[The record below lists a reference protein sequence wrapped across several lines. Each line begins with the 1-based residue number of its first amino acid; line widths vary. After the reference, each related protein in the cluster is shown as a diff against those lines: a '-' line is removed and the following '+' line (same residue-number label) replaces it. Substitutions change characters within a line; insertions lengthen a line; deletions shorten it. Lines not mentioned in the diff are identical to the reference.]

1 MKRGLWVPL
10 SLLVAFVGWT
20 ILVSFVDVQPMGPM
34 ESSVG
39 FATINEYVHLLTD
52 VHMSLYV
59 ITDWLSII
67 PLVFVFG
74 FGFFGFFQLIRRKR
88 LLKVDTDILV
98 LGGFYI
104 VVMIT
109 YIFFEVFVINY
120 RPVLIEGVLEAS
132 YPSSTTML
140 VMCVIPTVVM
150 QFKTRIK
157 QKLIRKVINFLLI
170 SFMIFMVI
178 CRLISGVHWFTD
190 IIGGIL
196 LSSSLV
202 MFYYV
207 ANNLFSKKLDKSN
220 FR

>member
-1 MKRGLWVPL
+1 MKKNNNTGNPYDLNNETD
-10 SLLVAFVGWT
+10 FVFPDND
-20 ILVSFVDVQPMGPM
+20 ILED
-34 ESSVG
+34 
-39 FATINEYVHLLTD
+39 TD

-74 FGFFGFFQLIRRKR
+74 FGLFGFLQLIIRKS

-207 ANNLFSKKLDKSN
+207 VNNLFSKKLDKSN